1 MTNRIGGIVQQSQD
15 KHGPDPA
22 KLLCII
28 IRRWWQPF
36 CLVKIRRSSHD
47 TILWF
52 RAGHSKLPVEKQDT
66 SRHDTNTNAQ
76 GPAASGFGKVLGS
89 IQGLRQR
96 LGEFSLQD
104 ISAAETGVRSWVNQ
118 LIALRDNLDDLV
130 QLKQAVIESQRR
142 IDDIPELNF
151 DLISLDSLE
160 KHPQLHAIVQA
171 SKLIRFHRLMK
182 AAQTSADAVTLGS
195 ESNEFRVPELPAAH
209 DDLAQ
214 SRPDPDAAVAEQEIA
229 PEQNL
234 TASEPQTAADHGSIE
249 SLDTMDTT
257 VAIAAPPPPPK
268 ETLAVVRKESSRA
281 TSIEENFSAQTD
293 QDNKPP
299 MDWSFDLGEISSAV
313 GENSSASLNF
323 VFPDETFSDQKRAPM
338 NSPKI
343 VLPPPAV
350 PAANAASN
358 PGSNESRELV
368 VGKDKLETEEN
379 ATPAE
384 AQTDASKARNP
395 HDSAIDQRLL
405 DELIKNYGDFAA
417 TRNLPATLEASKPA
431 APKYD
436 NPAVETS
443 PLFDEPIA
451 TARQLS
457 NVKKAG
463 DLDRQLKKIIKD
475 YGENDLYPRQ
485 SLVNLKTGGIA
496 AFAVL
501 GLVLGAL
508 YLFRAPK
515 AASPIQARPVAPA
528 AEIQK
533 AAAAEAARP
542 NKSVGVKGHVAEP
555 EAANASTDSLT
566 ENKQEP

>member
-1 MTNRIGGIVQQSQD
+1 M
-15 KHGPDPA
+15 
-22 KLLCII
+22 LCII

-36 CLVKIRRSSHD
+36 CLVKIRRSSHY
-47 TILWF
+47 TLVWF
-52 RAGHSKLPVEKQDT
+52 RAGRSKLSVEKQDT
-66 SRHDTNTNAQ
+66 SRRDTYSNAQ

-96 LGEFSLQD
+96 LGEFSLED
-104 ISAAETGVRSWVNQ
+104 ISTAETKVRSLVKQ
-118 LIALRDNLDDLV
+118 LIALRDNLDDLA
-130 QLKQAVIESQRR
+130 QLKHVIIESHRR
-142 IDDIPELNF
+142 IHDIPELNF

-182 AAQTSADAVTLGS
+182 AAQASADAVTFDS
-195 ESNEFRVPELPAAH
+195 ESNEFRIPETPATHEGRAP
-209 DDLAQ
+209 
-214 SRPDPDAAVAEQEIA
+214 SRPQTVAAVEEQEIA
-229 PEQNL
+229 LEQNL
-234 TASEPQTAADHGSIE
+234 TESERQTTAADHGSIDG
-249 SLDTMDTT
+249 LDTIDTT
-257 VAIAAPPPPPK
+257 VAIAAPPQELK
-268 ETLAVVRKESSRA
+268 QSLAVSRGESSPAR
-281 TSIEENFSAQTD
+281 SIEESFSAQTD
-293 QDNKPP
+293 QDDNPP
-299 MDWSFDLGEISSAV
+299 MDWSFDLGEVSSTV
-313 GENSSASLNF
+313 GENSSASAHF
-323 VFPDETFSDQKRAPM
+323 VFPDETFSDQTPATM
-338 NSPKI
+338 DSAKI
-343 VLPPPAV
+343 IVPPPALSAV
-350 PAANAASN
+350 NPAPIPDSRQ
-358 PGSNESRELV
+358 SRELIV
-368 VGKDKLETEEN
+368 SKDKLDTKKSG
-379 ATPAE
+379 APAE
-384 AQTDASKARNP
+384 AQIDASRARNP
-395 HDSAIDQRLL
+395 DDSAIDQRLL
-405 DELIKNYGDFAA
+405 DELIENYGDFAA

-451 TARQLS
+451 TERQLS

-508 YLFRAPK
+508 YLFKAPK

-533 AAAAEAARP
+533 AAAAEVARP
-542 NKSVGVKGHVAEP
+542 NNTVGVKGRLAEP
-555 EAANASTDSLT
+555 EAANAGTDPLT
-566 ENKQEP
+566 ESKQEP